1 MTSKLFTRVLF
12 LSLFLLCCSALLA
25 QISTGSIQGTIT
37 DPTGAVVAGAKVTIT
52 SQASGQAL
60 VVTTNSRGAYVSG
73 PLAPGAYT
81 VRVES
86 KGFATI
92 ETPVTVQVG
101 EISSGNFTAKVGQ
114 ESQVIEVQATSVAI
128 NTEQPTVQGVLTTE
142 QIENLPFNG
151 RNFLDLAQ
159 LEPGVQIQDGGN
171 FDPTKNGFSSVSFG
185 GRYGRTARI
194 TLDGIDISD
203 ETVGTT
209 TQNISA
215 GAIKE
220 FQLSQSTLDLSTELT
235 SSGAVNVVTR
245 SGTNHVHG
253 QGFYL
258 FRDKRAGIANF
269 PGGQDTR
276 FQRNQMGGSLGGPL
290 IKDRLFFFGNLEHI
304 RQPFLTPLSPPP
316 PFQSLPSGYPAKF
329 SDSTSMGKLDWQIR
343 PDMHLFYRFTYHTNS
358 DVSAFGAT
366 YQPFAN
372 RDNTPAHGVG
382 LDFNTGTFTHSIRFG
397 YLKFQNHIAD
407 SVLGNPGVFNPA
419 GNVPVAIRIG
429 PPGVVTRFGPS
440 RLAPQATFQSN
451 KQIKYDGSKI
461 LGAHILRYGFSF
473 NKILGGGFAAFYG
486 LAPEA
491 RTRNSLS
498 AQADA
503 ATGPFP
509 GGAGNP
515 LNYKITSILVGNGQ
529 GFFTEI
535 PQFSY
540 PAGGQYD
547 DRLGIYMGDSWKVR
561 PNLTLTYGIRYSRD
575 TGRQDSDLP
584 PMTCDQI
591 DPTLFN
597 GLVPCTG
604 KAFILDQFGQTGL
617 GGRVRQPNS
626 NFGPQFG
633 FAYSPGNSGKTV
645 IRGGTG
651 LYWENAVF
659 NNILF
664 DRPSRLQ
671 KGLFFGTDSPCPS
684 GKLGLPGGGTV
695 TSVNG
700 VDIATGIC
708 GQRVGSVL
716 PLVAALEST
725 FISATKAAGP
735 QANGNFLGNILAN
748 GPNSTGNG
756 FIAPNY
762 RTPRSIQMNIGIQ
775 RELAQGL
782 VLSADFIRNIG
793 EHYLIS
799 YDTNHVGDARFL
811 NKNAALNAIALTTSG
826 FTGCSGTNATAIN
839 CAIAAGATIS
849 DFAGCGLDSGNTY
862 LFGTPA
868 AFNVDCNGNPITPN
882 TGAAFP
888 GINPLVGENN
898 MLFPIGRSEYNG
910 LQVKLVGNRGN
921 PIRGITAASYQISY
935 ALSRFNSMASDQDF
949 IPEADDFRNPTAHMG
964 PNSLDRTNQ
973 ISFGGSFQITHGPML
988 SFGSH
993 FFSPLAQ
1000 DMRIENQGRS
1010 GEIFSS
1016 DPVGDGANI
1025 NHLLP
1030 QTNLGAFNRSVSPGS
1045 LNNVINNYNK
1055 TVAGTLSPAGQ
1066 ALVSAGLFTQSQLV
1080 LLGAVMDSLPLA
1092 PAGEMGLTWLKT
1104 IDLKLAYPIK
1114 IRENISLEP
1123 SVGFYNA
1130 FNFANFNSPG
1140 HTLGSVLNGSA
1151 GNING
1156 TTVDKPG
1163 LPGGR
1168 DSVRIGLGTGVN
1180 AAGSPRQLEY
1190 GLKLTF

>member
-1 MTSKLFTRVLF
+1 MTSKLFTRVL
-12 LSLFLLCCSALLA
+12 LLGLFLLCCSMLLA

-37 DPTGAVVAGAKVTIT
+37 DPTGAVVSGAKVTIT
-52 SQASGQAL
+52 SQTSGQAL
-60 VVTTNSRGAYVSG
+60 VLTTNSRGAYVSG
-73 PLAPGAYT
+73 PLAPGVYT

-92 ETPVTVQVG
+92 ETPITVQVG
-101 EISSGNFTAKVGQ
+101 EIASGNFTAKVGQ

-142 QIENLPFNG
+142 QIESLPING

-220 FQLSQSTLDLSTELT
+220 FQMSQSTLDLSTELT

-245 SGTNHVHG
+245 SGTNRLHG
-253 QGFYL
+253 QGLYL

-269 PGGQDTR
+269 PGGQDTP

-290 IKDRLFFFGNLEHI
+290 IKDKLFFFGNIEHI
-304 RQPFLTPLSPPP
+304 RQPFLTPLSPAP
-316 PFQSLPSGYPAKF
+316 PFQSLPLGYPAKF
-329 SDSTSMGKLDWQIR
+329 SDTTSMGKLDWQIK
-343 PDMHLFYRFTYHTNS
+343 PDMHLFYRFTYHVNS
-358 DVSAFGAT
+358 DISAFGAT

-407 SVLGNPGVFNPA
+407 AVLGNPGVFNPA
-419 GNVPVAIRIG
+419 GNIPVAIRIG
-429 PPGVVTRFGPS
+429 PAGVVTRFGPS

-461 LGAHILRYGFSF
+461 LGSHILRYGMSF

-498 AQADA
+498 AQAA
-503 ATGPFP
+503 AASGPFP

-515 LNYKITSILVGNGQ
+515 LNYRISTILVGNGQ

-535 PQFSY
+535 PQFGF
-540 PAGGQYD
+540 PAGGQFD

-561 PNLTLTYGIRYSRD
+561 PNLTLTYGVRYSRD

-591 DPTLFN
+591 DPTLF
-597 GLVPCTG
+597 GGQVPCTG

-617 GGRVRQPNS
+617 GGRVRQPNA

-633 FAYSPGNSGKTV
+633 FAYSLGNSGKTV

-671 KGLFFGTDSPCPS
+671 KGLFFGTASPCPS
-684 GKLGLPGGGTV
+684 GVLTLPGGSSV

-756 FIAPNY
+756 FIAPDY

-775 RELAQGL
+775 RELAPGL

-799 YDTNHVGDARFL
+799 LDTNHVGDARFL
-811 NKNAALNAIALTTSG
+811 NKTAALNAIAATTSG
-826 FTGCSGTNATAIN
+826 FTGCSGTSAAAIN
-839 CAIAAGATIS
+839 CAIAAGATID
-849 DFAGCGLDSGNTY
+849 DFAGNGLDSGNSF
-862 LFGTPA
+862 LSGTPA
-868 AFNVDCNGNPITPN
+868 SFNGLTPN

-910 LQVKLVGNRGN
+910 LQVKLVGNRAN
-921 PIRGITAASYQISY
+921 PIRGVTAASYQISY

-973 ISFGGSFQITHGPML
+973 ISFGGSFHIAHGPML

-1000 DMRIENQGRS
+1000 DMRMENQGRS
-1010 GEIFSS
+1010 GEIFFS

-1025 NHLLP
+1025 SHLLP

-1045 LNNVINNYNK
+1045 LNSVISNYNK

-1066 ALVSAGLFTQSQLV
+1066 ALVSGGLFTQAQLV
-1080 LLGAVMDSLPLA
+1080 ALGAVMDSIPTA

-1104 IDLKLAYPIK
+1104 IDLKVAYPIK
-1114 IRENISLEP
+1114 IRESISLEP
-1123 SVGFYNA
+1123 SIGFYNA
-1130 FNFANFNSPG
+1130 FNFANFNAPG

-1156 TTVDKPG
+1156 TTADKPG